1 MAWFDDPDEYYGPGD
16 ENTAIAQGDIVI
28 TPTATLFLGEGEPDA
43 VAPELGEHRTVR
55 LWRGADHDHVVAAPT
70 LSAEVG
76 WALAMVIPH
85 NCAME
90 KDWNERVAELVAS
103 GASQGEAEQQAGSDT
118 TLDPL
123 VTVAPILP
131 YAGLSAKRER
141 SIRSG
146 LRLSA
151 FPVVGNAQVPEGYV
165 DLNAMTSAFYT
176 LVLTEQRVAALS
188 RVAEAFLQK
197 KLAMHFAYLD
207 DSDLDVIAKAVG
219 RRIVGVNVVEAP
231 SKKSARVKVAMTLED
246 GETLVLE
253 GSAPA
258 PRPARQARARRA
270 PSSFRGLGL
279 RDQRAPRQSHQQ

>member
-1 MAWFDDPDEYYGPGD
+1 MRIIDR
-16 ENTAIAQGDIVI
+16 I
-28 TPTATLFLGEGEPDA
+28 
-43 VAPELGEHRTVR
+43 
-55 LWRGADHDHVVAAPT
+55 VAAPT

-118 TLDPL
+118 GLDPL

-146 LRLSA
+146 LRLTA
-151 FPVVGNAQVPEGYV
+151 FPVVGNGQVPEGFV
-165 DLNAMTSAFYT
+165 DLNAMTCVHYT
-176 LVLTEQRVAALS
+176 LVLVEQRVAALS

-197 KLAMHFAYLD
+197 KLAMHFAYRD

>member
-1 MAWFDDPDEYYGPGD
+1 
-16 ENTAIAQGDIVI
+16 
-28 TPTATLFLGEGEPDA
+28 
-43 VAPELGEHRTVR
+43 
-55 LWRGADHDHVVAAPT
+55 
-70 LSAEVG
+70 
-76 WALAMVIPH
+76 MVIPH

-118 TLDPL
+118 GLDPL

-151 FPVVGNAQVPEGYV
+151 FPVVGNGQVPEGYV
-165 DLNAMTSAFYT
+165 DLNAMTSVRYT

-188 RVAEAFLQK
+188 RVAQAFLQK
-197 KLAMHFAYLD
+197 KLAMHFAYR
-207 DSDLDVIAKAVG
+207 DSDLDVIAKAVA

-246 GETLVLE
+246 GETLVLD

>member
-1 MAWFDDPDEYYGPGD
+1 
-16 ENTAIAQGDIVI
+16 
-28 TPTATLFLGEGEPDA
+28 
-43 VAPELGEHRTVR
+43 
-55 LWRGADHDHVVAAPT
+55 
-70 LSAEVG
+70 
-76 WALAMVIPH
+76 MVIPH

-165 DLNAMTSAFYT
+165 DLNAMTSVRYT

-188 RVAEAFLQK
+188 RVAQAFLQK
-197 KLAMHFAYLD
+197 KLAMHFAYR
-207 DSDLDVIAKAVG
+207 DSDLDVIAKAVA

-246 GETLVLE
+246 GETLVVE

-258 PRPARQARARRA
+258 PRPTRVPERTASRR
-270 PSSFRGLGL
+270 SSRG
-279 RDQRAPRQSHQQ
+279 